1 MTLSNYIKTF
11 VLLLLIMPTHLY
23 AQQKHVS
30 IRIGQDQT
38 TLLETYEN
46 TVVLKKKTFKIQV
59 MLENVGGVYVFA
71 AFTDSICCR
80 LRERDPIAGFMDLPG
95 RAMAEPEYNRDKEL
109 MVSDDNSCSYWY
121 YDKKISGHR
130 FNKKIIS
137 LDTNKVVGIKTVKQ
151 LFYTPVQK
159 EIKLKEIDKP
169 LYLFFVAVSEFDN
182 NGKPIKELMRRKIK
196 IDWANDD

>member
-1 MTLSNYIKTF
+1 MRLTNRFQSLI
-11 VLLLLIMPTHLY
+11 LLLLIAPAWLY
-23 AQQKHVS
+23 SQKKHVS

-38 TLLETYEN
+38 TLLDTYEN
-46 TVVLKKKTFKIQV
+46 SVVLKKKAFKIQV

-80 LRERDPIAGFMDLPG
+80 LTETDSIAGFIDLPG
-95 RAMAEPEYNRDKEL
+95 RAIAEPEYNRDKEL

-121 YDKKISGHR
+121 YDKNVSGHR
-130 FNKKIIS
+130 FNKKVIS

-151 LFYTPVQK
+151 LFYVPNQQ
-159 EIKLKEIDKP
+159 EIRLKEIDRP

-182 NGKPIKELMRRKIK
+182 SGKPAKELLRRKIK